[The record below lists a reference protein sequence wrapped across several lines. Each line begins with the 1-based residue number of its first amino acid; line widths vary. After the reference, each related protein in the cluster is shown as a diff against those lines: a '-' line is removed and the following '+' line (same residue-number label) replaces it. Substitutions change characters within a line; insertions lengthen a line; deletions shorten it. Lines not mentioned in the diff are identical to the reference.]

1 MREGEAFAMGDYR
14 RALAA
19 GDSIPASTFE
29 RIAARMSRYSG
40 LSETCV
46 RTAKLRVSG
55 EHFLAEFQ
63 RSPGKTEGV
72 YDSRYQLFA
81 LDRAAEFP
89 EQEATNATMDAP
101 YVSLPNDH
109 NGSRVLDAAPDL
121 ARAMTFNP
129 GLRVFSANGYYD
141 SVTPFLATQHLD
153 LPPVL
158 QAHITYGFYPAGHM
172 IYLNT
177 KALASLH
184 DDLERWYSRMLQR

>member
-1 MREGEAFAMGDYR
+1 
-14 RALAA
+14 
-19 GDSIPASTFE
+19 
-29 RIAARMSRYSG
+29 
-40 LSETCV
+40 
-46 RTAKLRVSG
+46 
-55 EHFLAEFQ
+55 
-63 RSPGKTEGV
+63 V

-101 YVSLPNDH
+101 YVPLANDYMREDLHYRTNLQYLTAAYAAIQKSGPWDFRH